1 MLPPS
6 PRLPGLFAERK
17 STTDIDLAREVL
29 ANARAAL
36 DRAVAALPVS
46 RGNEEMAPPHLL
58 PLLVRAVRARHHL
71 RTLETLPDASV

>member
-6 PRLPGLFAERK
+6 PRLPGLLAKRK
-17 STTDIDLAREVL
+17 PTTDIDVAREVL

-46 RGNEEMAPPHLL
+46 GGNEEMAPPHLL
-58 PLLVRAVRARHHL
+58 PLLVCAVQARHHL
-71 RTLETLPDASV
+71 RTLETIPDRSV